1 MDILLEANLSTE
13 ALIIILVCTIPVA
26 FLIIMA
32 IINTVR
38 LTKKRK
44 ALREAAISE
53 QPLDEEQQKIFYEV
67 YGGLENIKSIHKEA
81 RRVIVQVS
89 NLDKVNLEKLPELGA
104 TGVLVVADEVRA
116 SFSDRAD
123 YVYNLIKIEAEEK

>member
-1 MDILLEANLSTE
+1 MDILLESSLSTE
-13 ALIIILVCTIPVA
+13 ALIIILVCIIPVA

-32 IINTVR
+32 IINTIR

-44 ALREAAISE
+44 AARLEALKD
-53 QPLDEEQQKIFYEV
+53 QPLDEEQQKIFYEA
-67 YGGLENIKSIHKEA
+67 YGSIENIKSVRKEA
-81 RRVIVQVS
+81 RRVIVKVS
-89 NLDKVNLEKLPELGA
+89 DLDKVNLEKLQELGA

-123 YVYNLIKIEAEEK
+123 YVYNLIKLEKEEN

>member
-44 ALREAAISE
+44 AIREAAISE

-67 YGGLENIKSIHKEA
+67 YGGLENIKSIRKEA

-89 NLDKVNLEKLPELGA
+89 DLDKVNLEKLPELGA

-116 SFSDRAD
+116 SFYDRAD

>member
-53 QPLDEEQQKIFYEV
+53 QPLDEEQQKIFYEA
-67 YGGLENIKSIHKEA
+67 YGGLENIKSIRKEA

-89 NLDKVNLEKLPELGA
+89 DLDKVNLEKLPELGA
-104 TGVLVVADEVRA
+104 TGVLVVADEIRA

-123 YVYNLIKIEAEEK
+123 YVYNLIKIETEEK